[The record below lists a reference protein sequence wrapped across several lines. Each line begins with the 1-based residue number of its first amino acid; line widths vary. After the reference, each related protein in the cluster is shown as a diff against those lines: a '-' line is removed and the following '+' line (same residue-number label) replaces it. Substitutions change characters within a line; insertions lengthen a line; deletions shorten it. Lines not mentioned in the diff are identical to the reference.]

1 MAHSMRTRR
10 LIGIGALALAF
21 AAAAANGYAQDV
33 SLRYHWTARDE
44 WRTRATQHT
53 STTISAGQQGAGGSL
68 EHTMTQ
74 VFRTVVEGV
83 AADGSATLR
92 QVIES
97 VRVEMRLPTGT
108 IQFDSDAAGADASG
122 NPMAQAMSAAY
133 GALIGQPVRMVVS
146 PAGAILKVEGF
157 SQLLERV
164 LNAQPGNRV
173 TPEVVEGFRN
183 VFRDDATRDML
194 AWGVAPFPD
203 RPLHAGDTW
212 QDSGTATVP
221 IVGTSTTRREWTLR
235 DVARTDGGSTAHV
248 AATFTMEPDPS
259 APPPARGPMPMPFH
273 LGASSGESELLF
285 DLSRGRVQR
294 TTTTIV
300 MPVTMSLAAG
310 PEPKTMELQITATM
324 TLEVIEPA
332 SR

>member
-1 MAHSMRTRR
+1 MKTRR
-10 LIGIGALALAF
+10 LIRVSALALAF
-21 AAAAANGYAQDV
+21 SAAAGNGDAQDV
-33 SLRYHWTARDE
+33 SLRYHWTAGDE
-44 WRTRATQHT
+44 WRTRTTQQT
-53 STTISAGQQGAGGSL
+53 STTISSGQPGAGGSL

-74 VFRTVVEGV
+74 VFRTVVEEV

-108 IQFDSDAAGADASG
+108 IQFDSDTAGPDAGGS
-122 NPMAQAMSAAY
+122 PMVQAMSAAY
-133 GALIGQPVRMVVS
+133 RALIGQPVRMVVS

-173 TPEVVEGFRN
+173 TPELLEGFRN
-183 VFRDDATRDML
+183 MFRDDATRDML

-235 DVARTDGGSTAHV
+235 DVARTDGRSTAHV
-248 AATFTMEPDPS
+248 AAVFTMEPDPS
-259 APPPARGPMPMPFH
+259 APQPALGAMPMPFH
-273 LGASSGESELLF
+273 LGASSGDSDVLF

-294 TTTTIV
+294 AITTIV
-300 MPVTMSLAAG
+300 MPVTMSRAAG
-310 PEPKTMELQITATM
+310 PEPKTMELRITATM

-332 SR
+332 GR